1 MSLVLSLVLAS
12 HLLDPVPAMK
22 PLDLPSLWM
31 QPEEFVTKRFGP
43 PLKREMFKMR
53 GAGVGSEPTDFV
65 RLRFSNIKGFRV
77 VWIMLTSSPKKTP
90 KVANIMALM
99 PEKMTPA
106 EAFKTA
112 GIKLTSKEGLPA
124 AGGGDWG
131 EWKSVVSYR
140 LNDEDRKVLTSDLAT
155 LVEICE
161 VTDATRAREKEIK
174 KGDQYLSVFAEM
186 KDHG

>member
-1 MSLVLSLVLAS
+1 
-12 HLLDPVPAMK
+12 
-22 PLDLPSLWM
+22 
-31 QPEEFVTKRFGP
+31 
-43 PLKREMFKMR
+43 
-53 GAGVGSEPTDFV
+53 
-65 RLRFSNIKGFRV
+65 
-77 VWIMLTSSPKKTP
+77 
-90 KVANIMALM
+90 MALM

-106 EAFKTA
+106 EAFSTA

-124 AGGGDWG
+124 SGGGDWG

-140 LNDEDRKVLTSDLAT
+140 LNDEDRKVLSSDLAT

>member
-1 MSLVLSLVLAS
+1 
-12 HLLDPVPAMK
+12 MK
-22 PLDLPSLWM
+22 PLDLPSLWL
-31 QPEEFVTKRFGP
+31 QPEDFVTKKFGE

-53 GAGVGSEPTDFV
+53 GAGVGAEPTDFIL
-65 RLRFSNIKGFRV
+65 LRYSNVKGFRV
-77 VWIMLTSSPKKTP
+77 VWMMLTSSPGKTP

-106 EAFKTA
+106 EALTTA

-124 AGGGDWG
+124 SGGGDWG

-161 VTDATRAREKEIK
+161 VTNASRTREKAVK
-174 KGDQYLSVFAEM
+174 DGDRYLSVFAEM

>member
-1 MSLVLSLVLAS
+1 MSILVSLVFAS
-12 HLLDPVPAMK
+12 ALLDPEVKPT
-22 PLDLPSLWM
+22 PLDLPSIWM
-31 QPEEFVTKRFGP
+31 QPESVVTTKFGAP
-43 PLKREMFKMR
+43 IKREMFKMR
-53 GAGVGSEPTDFV
+53 GAGVGSEPTDFL

-77 VWIMLTSSPKKTP
+77 VWIMLTSSPNKSP

-124 AGGGDWG
+124 SGGGDWG

-140 LNDEDRKVLTSDLAT
+140 LNDEDRKVLSSDLAT

-161 VTDATRAREKEIK
+161 VTDATRAKEKEIK